1 MRVALGFVPGYHLE
15 PRRLPRVSRRRGLG
29 CGKRISPSC
38 HPHHVQPGCHVH
50 NMWIVLWIVSARLA
64 AWGCEGSAQ
73 VADPDLAEVWARSL
87 DGLADLQIQ
96 PHQRAWLKLTRPLGL
111 LPHACS
117 GLHLFSLLAATRLHT
132 SLEKFRH
139 NFTGAHIDN
148 GLRSDNRLESVAN
161 VHTAADLHVHPVSQ
175 TALVIRS
182 WAPRAIKEIH
192 DARFQ
197 AISLRRALSES
208 SQVLQTCRC
217 PL

>member
-1 MRVALGFVPGYHLE
+1 VRDCIF
-15 PRRLPRVSRRRGLG
+15 
-29 CGKRISPSC
+29 
-38 HPHHVQPGCHVH
+38 
-50 NMWIVLWIVSARLA
+50 
-64 AWGCEGSAQ
+64 
-73 VADPDLAEVWARSL
+73 
-87 DGLADLQIQ
+87 
-96 PHQRAWLKLTRPLGL
+96 
-111 LPHACS
+111 
-117 GLHLFSLLAATRLHT
+117 FSLLAATRLHT

-208 SQVLQTCRC
+208 SQVLQTCRGLVRKQVFESARGIAC
-217 PL
+217 VTNIAALAKNFHKLFKFAEPGATFQSAWCHYGDK